1 MNFEVCVVFSTSDG
15 LPTML
20 CDLFRVAE
28 VKRCLMAWGVYKNA
42 EAMLGGMK
50 VSRRKKI
57 ILEEDDV

>member
-1 MNFEVCVVFSTSDG
+1 
-15 LPTML
+15 
-20 CDLFRVAE
+20 
-28 VKRCLMAWGVYKNA
+28 MAWGVYKNA